1 VSKVLILRKWAAL
14 ICIFLIASSISIPK
28 IYAQP
33 ERYLYAQVDITD
45 HAPESEILHEK
56 DIPGEK
62 SSSKWLWILLGV
74 VAIAGGGAALAGGSG
89 SDDSNGGSG
98 GSGSDAPAPTT
109 GGGTVSW

>member
-1 VSKVLILRKWAAL
+1 MSKVLILRKWATL

-28 IYAQP
+28 TYAQP
-33 ERYLYAQVDITD
+33 DRYLYAQVDITD

-74 VAIAGGGAALAGGSG
+74 VAIAGGAAALAGGSG
-89 SDDSNGGSG
+89 SDDSSDSG
-98 GSGSDAPAPTT
+98 APTT